1 MAKKKKNIPGFDDFE
16 DLMEKMFSNFSE
28 EELEKIAEGMKEMDE
43 KGMNAVMDESYY
55 SYQQP
60 DYRKMC
66 SPVELYLNAVYRAE
80 KTEDVIPAAKKA
92 AEVMERQQQADRE
105 QSLRNLLL
113 NILADYQKDGTVRE
127 LGMLG
132 ALYLAERFEMTS
144 VSDTLLEYLR
154 QNSEF
159 YDMFVD
165 VNATLFSLVI
175 SKLCSNQMQKLWDI
189 MFEEGLLPQCHSIV
203 ADAVIQIAID
213 HPERREEVVDW
224 ICQVL
229 TIHAQ
234 PNYDHEPGFYDHL
247 GYSLLQIKAVETLK
261 LFKKIYQSRWVPEI
275 ELEGGFKALRKQM
288 EKGSDERVIE
298 CSNVE
303 EFVNMY
309 IENQKAY
316 DAEQAFWDNE
326 DEDWD
331 DEDEDFDD
339 YEDVTEEKSRFVPTE
354 EPIKMLTIDVS
365 LNNSP
370 IEVRRV
376 LRVTSNL
383 RLSHFGQVLMRAMGW
398 DGYHLHQ
405 FIKDK
410 EFYTDKTSLED
421 SYGADRVHCFDDY
434 CVGDFLLRKGSKMI
448 WEYDF
453 GDCWR
458 HTIEVTA
465 AEKYFHKSGSRE
477 VVLLEAQNACPPED
491 CGGVWGYQ
499 HLLDVISNPKDP
511 EYKEMRE
518 WVGRH
523 FNPKKF
529 DIPKAQKAINN
540 YLDIDLPF

>member
-80 KTEDVIPAAKKA
+80 KTEDVVPAAKKA
-92 AEVMERQQQADRE
+92 TEVMERQQQADRE
-105 QSLRNLLL
+105 QSVRNLLL

-159 YDMFVD
+159 FDQFVD

-465 AEKYFHKSGSRE
+465 AEKYTHKSGSRE
-477 VVLLEAQNACPPED
+477 VVLLEAQNACP
-491 CGGVWGYQ
+491 
-499 HLLDVISNPKDP
+499 S
-511 EYKEMRE
+511 
-518 WVGRH
+518 
-523 FNPKKF
+523 
-529 DIPKAQKAINN
+529 
-540 YLDIDLPF
+540 